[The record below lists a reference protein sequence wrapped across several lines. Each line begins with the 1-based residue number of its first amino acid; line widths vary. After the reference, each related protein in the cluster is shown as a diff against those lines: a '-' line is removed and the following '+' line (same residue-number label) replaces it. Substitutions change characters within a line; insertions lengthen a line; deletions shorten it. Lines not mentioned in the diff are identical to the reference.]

1 MRGSFGVQ
9 HHAPDRFVSVP
20 LERNTLLGLDPRALA
35 SDGIFCPNLKIGVC
49 VCVYLVYFLSTL
61 VYFGC
66 LKIFRMSR
74 NYDCYRVTLVV
85 CDLVGLT

>member
-49 VCVYLVYFLSTL
+49 VCVCVFSLLFVYLGILWVS
-61 VYFGC
+61 
-66 LKIFRMSR
+66 
-74 NYDCYRVTLVV
+74 
-85 CDLVGLT
+85 